1 MLLFFALLEIF
12 KMFGGFTNR
21 NNFGNQSFPQRI
33 IGQFGNVLDSNAAAF
48 IAAAN
53 ITDNTIQQAINYLV
67 VDLKNNNLWNKIRV
81 LYPLVG
87 GNSTTTS
94 FNLVNPSFNRIT
106 WVNAPTFSSTGVLGN
121 GLNQY
126 GETNANVFNIL
137 GANNCSLS
145 YYTRTTGS
153 GPIGAFGSGA
163 NFALYP
169 QLSGTVNISSTSTT
183 FAGALTNTGLFFATK
198 TLAGNIRAFKDGIF
212 RSQSVV
218 STTALPTI
226 SFHLLR
232 TNGFVGYNNQEC
244 AFCHLGE
251 NFTDNEALIFNNIVQ
266 QFQTA
271 LSRQV

>member
-1 MLLFFALLEIF
+1 
-12 KMFGGFTNR
+12 MFGGFTNR